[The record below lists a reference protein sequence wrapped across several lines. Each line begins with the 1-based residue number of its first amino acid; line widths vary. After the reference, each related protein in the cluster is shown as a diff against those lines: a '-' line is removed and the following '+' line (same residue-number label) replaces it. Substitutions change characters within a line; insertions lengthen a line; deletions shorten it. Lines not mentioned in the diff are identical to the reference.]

1 LPGHVLTA
9 FHRHE
14 ISGLSGH
21 SGDIEQATSTL
32 REFLDTLYQVQITD
46 DSSPFRFVVS
56 DLTACPA
63 IQFPLDQ
70 ISSHPDPKMIY
81 NQLIENWMAS
91 LPGSMSGKLRY
102 PKFNIIRQ
110 TAVELF
116 LSSFAVS
123 LQNKVVDPSITS
135 TRNVEDDQHLPELE
149 TEYGTTRESSPAN
162 FSSQIASLPERRPD
176 LSLPTP
182 AQTPS
187 LYSHATS
194 ASELKED
201 PAVSR
206 LRQYAISIKSRPDSG
221 KSPILSRW
229 PSAPGTNPADYSRE
243 TKQKAAD
250 EDQSVAE
257 REKQKRKE
265 EIRRRKRTER
275 FLNQESTMATGSS
288 TQPMVVIP
296 SGSQPMAVHND
307 FSSQTVED
315 VPMTQPDRGAFGSR
329 VVQKSKKKPKKSRTA
344 GFR

>member
-1 LPGHVLTA
+1 MLTIPS
-9 FHRHE
+9 RHE
-14 ISGLSGH
+14 ISKVSGH

-32 REFLDTLYQVQITD
+32 REFLDTLYQTQIPD
-46 DSSPFRFVVS
+46 DSSPFRFVIS
-56 DLTACPA
+56 DLRSCPA
-63 IQFPLDQ
+63 IQFPLDP
-70 ISSHPDPKMIY
+70 ISNRPDPKCIY
-81 NQLIENWMAS
+81 NQLISNWMAS
-91 LPGSMSGKLRY
+91 LPGNVSGKLRY
-102 PKFNIIRQ
+102 QKFNIIRQ

-123 LQNKVVDPSITS
+123 LKSKVVDPIIPS
-135 TRNVEDDQHLPELE
+135 TRNAEDDQLLPGLE
-149 TEYGTTRESSPAN
+149 TEYGTTRESSPMN
-162 FSSQIASLPERRPD
+162 FASQVASFPGRQPD

-206 LRQYAISIKSRPDSG
+206 LRQHAISIKSRPDSG

-229 PSAPGTNPADYSRE
+229 PSTPGFNPADYQWDA
-243 TKQKAAD
+243 KQKAAD

-257 REKQKRKE
+257 REKQNRKE
-265 EIRRRKRTER
+265 EARRRKRTER
-275 FLNQESTMATGSS
+275 FLNQEGTMAAGSS

-296 SGSQPMAVHND
+296 SGSQPMDVHNG

-329 VVQKSKKKPKKSRTA
+329 VVQKGKKKAKKSRTA